1 MLIELD
7 QNTIANMTAAL
18 EFVCRKLPAKDD
30 NHEARKRIA
39 DAMVASGKAGRRT
52 YADFVSAGFAVL
64 DEITKQPEVKRFGF
78 RWLAF
83 IAALRPR

>member
-1 MLIELD
+1 MLIEFD

-18 EFVCRKLPAKDD
+18 EFVCKKLPAKND
-30 NHEARKRIA
+30 NRASRKRIA

-64 DEITKQPEVKRFGF
+64 DEIIKQPEVKRFGF

-83 IAALRPR
+83 VAALRLR